1 MKKLFSLLLVGI
13 MVLSIGSVV
22 FAETWGETTT
32 VTYSGKYQGGGGTTG
47 GTEKYDLT
55 IPATIVAGGD
65 AGTVT
70 LTGHWPSN
78 RQVVVDAD
86 DVVTLSYGVNS
97 EDVAVTFA
105 GITKIG
111 SNIAE
116 LEASESISVAA
127 PLNAYF
133 GDWEGVL
140 TYTVV
145 IEDAE

>member
-1 MKKLFSLLLVGI
+1 MKRLFSLLLVVV
-13 MVLSIGSVV
+13 MVLSLGTVI

-32 VTYSGKYQGGGGTTG
+32 VTYSGKYQGGGGGTG
-47 GTEKYDLT
+47 GTEEYDLT

-65 AGTVT
+65 AGIVT

-86 DVVTLSYGVNS
+86 DKVTLSNGSDS
-97 EDVAVTFA
+97 EDVAVTFS
-105 GITKIG
+105 GITKKG
-111 SNIAE
+111 SNISE
-116 LEASESISVAA
+116 LEASESISVAE

-133 GDWEGVL
+133 GEWQGVL